1 MLGSESR
8 AMPEP
13 DLKTLVRQLAVEA
26 KQASRVLASVSTAK
40 KNAVLR
46 HVAEALR
53 GPAVPVVL
61 EANERDLG
69 VAQDLNLSAAMVDRL
84 RLDPKRIAT
93 MASDL
98 EAVLGLP
105 DPVGRIESMHELES
119 GIRAGRMSVP
129 LGVIAIIYESR
140 PNVTADAAALC
151 IKSGNACILRG
162 GKEAF
167 HSSQALANLFD
178 AALLAEDLPRGAV
191 SFIPTTQREATLAL
205 LGLDDLVDLAIPRGG
220 ESLIRFVTEN
230 ARVPVLK
237 HYKGVVHVYVD
248 DSADYAKAE
257 RIILN
262 GKVQR
267 PSACNAAET
276 LLVARSIAPSFVPRL
291 CAALALQGVQIRGCD
306 ETHTLYPESKLSPG
320 PEYDTEY
327 TDMILNVRVVDSF
340 EGGLGHIA
348 AHGSRHTDVI
358 VTEDYSRAQRFLREV
373 DASAVMINA
382 SPRFN
387 DGGQLGLG
395 AEIGISTTKL
405 HAYGPMGLA
414 ELCTKKWI
422 VYGDGQIR
430 A

>member
-1 MLGSESR
+1 
-8 AMPEP
+8 MPEH
-13 DLKTLVRQLAVEA
+13 DVKALVRKLAVEA
-26 KQASRVLASVSTAK
+26 KQASRTLASVSTAK
-40 KNAVLR
+40 KNAVLA
-46 HVAEALR
+46 HVVEALR
-53 GPAVPVVL
+53 GPGQAKVL

-69 VAQDLNLSAAMVDRL
+69 TAQDLNLSAAMVDRL
-84 RLDPKRIAT
+84 RLDEKRVAGIAH
-93 MASDL
+93 DV
-98 EAVLGLP
+98 EAVMRLP
-105 DPVGRIESMHELES
+105 DPVGQIESMHELPS

-129 LGVIAIIYESR
+129 LGVIAMIYESR

-151 IKSGNACILRG
+151 IKSGNACLLRG

-167 HSSQALANLFD
+167 HSSQALASLFD
-178 AALLAEDLPRGAV
+178 AALVAEQLPVASV
-191 SFIPTTQREATLAL
+191 SFLPTVHREATLAL
-205 LGLDDLVDLAIPRGG
+205 IGLDDLVDLAIPRGG
-220 ESLIRFVTEN
+220 EGLIRFVSEN

-276 LLVARSIAPSFVPRL
+276 LLVARSIAGIFVPKL
-291 CAALALQGVQIRGCD
+291 CAALAAQGVSIRGCD
-306 ETHTLYPESKLSPG
+306 ETRSLYPEAKLAPG

-327 TDMILNVRVVDSF
+327 TDLILNVRVVDGF

-348 AHGSRHTDVI
+348 AHGSQHTDVI

-430 A
+430 G

>member
-1 MLGSESR
+1 MV
-8 AMPEP
+8 
-13 DLKTLVRQLAVEA
+13 DTDVNILVRKLASEA
-26 KQASRVLASVSTAK
+26 KQASRILASASTAR
-40 KNAVLR
+40 KNGVLR
-46 HVAEALR
+46 RAATALR
-53 GPAVPVVL
+53 GAEGALVL

-84 RLDPKRIAT
+84 RLDPKRLDGIAN
-93 MASDL
+93 DV
-98 EAVLGLP
+98 EAVLRLP
-105 DPVGRIESMHELES
+105 DPVGRIEAMTELES

-129 LGVIAIIYESR
+129 LGVIAMIYESR

-151 IKSGNACILRG
+151 IKSGNACVLRG

-167 HSSQALANLFD
+167 HSAQAIARIFES
-178 AALLAEDLPRGAV
+178 ALEAEGLPRAAV
-191 SFIPTTQREATLAL
+191 SLLPTTQREAALVL
-205 LGLDDLVDLAIPRGG
+205 LGLDDLIDLAIPRGG
-220 ESLIRFVTEN
+220 EGLIRFVAEN

-248 DSADYAKAE
+248 ESADYAKAE
-257 RIILN
+257 RIVLN

-267 PSACNAAET
+267 PSACNALET
-276 LLVARSIAPSFVPRL
+276 LLIARAVAPSYLPRL
-291 CAALALQGVQIRGCD
+291 CAQLTEQGVDVRGCD
-306 ETHTLYPESKLSPG
+306 ETRQLFPQAGHALAPA
-320 PEYDTEY
+320 YDIEY
-327 TDMILNVRVVDSF
+327 TDLIINVRVVDGL
-340 EGGLGHIA
+340 EGALTHIA
-348 AHGSRHTDVI
+348 AHGSQHTDVI

-373 DASAVMINA
+373 DASAVMVNA

-422 VYGDGQIR
+422 IYGDGQIR
-430 A
+430 Q

>member
-1 MLGSESR
+1 M
-8 AMPEP
+8 AEP
-13 DLKTLVRQLAVEA
+13 DLKALIRKLATDA
-26 KQASRVLASVSTAK
+26 KVASRTLASANTAK

-46 HVAEALR
+46 RAADALR
-53 GPAVPVVL
+53 GPAGALVL
-61 EANERDLG
+61 EANEKDLG
-69 VAQDLNLSAAMVDRL
+69 AAQDFNLSAAMVDRL
-84 RLDPKRIAT
+84 RLDPKRLQGIA
-93 MASDL
+93 DDID
-98 EAVLGLP
+98 AVVRLP
-105 DPVGRIESMHELES
+105 DPVGQLESFRELES

-129 LGVIAIIYESR
+129 LGVIAMIFESR

-167 HSSQALANLFD
+167 QSSLALAQVFD
-178 AALLAEDLPRGAV
+178 AALLAEGLPRASV
-191 SFIPTTQREATLAL
+191 TLVPTTQREATLAL
-205 LGLDDLVDLAIPRGG
+205 LQLDDLVDLAIPRGG
-220 ESLIRFVTEN
+220 EGLIRFVAEN

-248 DSADYAKAE
+248 DSADYDKAE
-257 RIILN
+257 RIVLN

-267 PSACNAAET
+267 PSVCNALET
-276 LLVARSIAPSFVPRL
+276 LLVSRSVASSYLPRL
-291 CAALALQGVQIRGCD
+291 LSALAVHGVELRGCD
-306 ETHTLYPESKLSPG
+306 ETRRLYPEAKLAPP

-327 TDMILNVRVVDSF
+327 NDLILNVRVVD
-340 EGGLGHIA
+340 GYDGAIAHIA
-348 AHGSRHTDVI
+348 AHGSQHTDVI
-358 VTEDYSRAQRFLREV
+358 VTENYTQAQRFLREV
-373 DASAVMINA
+373 DASAVMVNA

-395 AEIGISTTKL
+395 AEIGVSTTKL

>member
-1 MLGSESR
+1 MS
-8 AMPEP
+8 EP
-13 DLKTLVRQLAVEA
+13 DVKALVRKLAVEA
-26 KQASRVLASVSTAK
+26 KQASRVLASAATAK

-46 HVAEALR
+46 HVVHALR
-53 GPAVPVVL
+53 GSAADVVL

-84 RLDPKRIAT
+84 RLDARRIAGI
-93 MASDL
+93 ANDL
-98 EAVLGLP
+98 DAVLRLP
-105 DPVGRIESMHELES
+105 DPVGQIESMRELES

-129 LGVIAIIYESR
+129 LGVIAMIYESR

-151 IKSGNACILRG
+151 IKSGNACLLRG

-167 HSSQALANLFD
+167 HSSQALATLFD
-178 AALLAEDLPRGAV
+178 QALLAEGLPRAAV
-191 SFIPTTQREATLAL
+191 SFIPTTHRDATLAL
-205 LGLDDLVDLAIPRGG
+205 LGLEGLIDLAIPRGG
-220 ESLIRFVTEN
+220 ESLIRFVAEN

-237 HYKGVVHVYVD
+237 HYKGVVHVYID
-248 DSADYAKAE
+248 DSADYDKAE

-276 LLVARSIAPSFVPRL
+276 LLVARSVASAFVPRL
-291 CAALALQGVQIRGCD
+291 CAALAQQGVQIRGCD
-306 ETHTLYPESKLSPG
+306 ETRSLYPEAQLAPS

-327 TDMILNVRVVDSF
+327 TDLILNVRVVDGF
-340 EGGLGHIA
+340 EAGVAHIA
-348 AHGSRHTDVI
+348 AHGSQHTDVI

>member
-1 MLGSESR
+1 M
-8 AMPEP
+8 AEP
-13 DLKTLVRQLAVEA
+13 DLKALVRKLATEA
-26 KQASRVLASVSTAK
+26 KAASRMLASAPTAQ

-46 HVAEALR
+46 RAADALR
-53 GPAVPVVL
+53 GAEAATVL

-69 VAQDLNLSAAMVDRL
+69 HAQDLNLSAAVVDRL
-84 RLDPKRIAT
+84 RLDPTRLADIAR
-93 MASDL
+93 DI
-98 EAVLGLP
+98 EAVLRLP
-105 DPVGRIESMHELES
+105 DPVGQLESMRSLES

-129 LGVIAIIYESR
+129 LGVIAMIYESR

-167 HSSQALANLFD
+167 HSSEALARIFD
-178 AALLAEDLPRGAV
+178 AALVAEGLPRAAV
-191 SFIPTTQREATLAL
+191 QLVPTTQREATLAL
-205 LGLDDLVDLAIPRGG
+205 LQLDDLIDLAIPRGG
-220 ESLIRFVTEN
+220 ESLIRFVTEH

-248 DSADYAKAE
+248 DSADYDKAE
-257 RIILN
+257 RIIVN

-276 LLVARSIAPSFVPRL
+276 LLVARSVAASYLPRL
-291 CAALALQGVQIRGCD
+291 MAALAKHGVSLRGCD
-306 ETHTLYPESKLSPG
+306 ETRQLYPEAKLAPA
-320 PEYDTEY
+320 PAYDTEY
-327 TDMILNVRVVDSF
+327 TDLVLNVRVVDGF
-340 EGGLGHIA
+340 EGALAHIA
-348 AHGSRHTDVI
+348 AHGSQHTDVI

-373 DASAVMINA
+373 DASAVMVNA

-405 HAYGPMGLA
+405 HAYGPMGLG

-430 A
+430 G